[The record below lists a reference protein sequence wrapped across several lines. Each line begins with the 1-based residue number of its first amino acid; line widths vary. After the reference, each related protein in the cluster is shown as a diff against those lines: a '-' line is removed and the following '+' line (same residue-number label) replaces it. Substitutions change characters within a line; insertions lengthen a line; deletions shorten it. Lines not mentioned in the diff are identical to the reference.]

1 MEGSFSV
8 GDSFSSGE
16 VTPLGLHLLL
26 WEKGSKKIDGAGD
39 TPIMILPTRAKSG
52 LCCNRIL
59 KNMNYNMLWKIYEK
73 RILTLQALLHRSI
86 FQTFTRS
93 VQHVSLMVD
102 FKP

>member
-59 KNMNYNMLWKIYEK
+59 KKHELQYALENLREKDLNFKGTSSQINFSNIY
-73 RILTLQALLHRSI
+73 
-86 FQTFTRS
+86 
-93 VQHVSLMVD
+93 
-102 FKP
+102 